1 MSPPN
6 HGKPPPAQSGK
17 RRSWKSSF
25 AFTPRTI
32 ALVYRSAPA
41 ATIALATLTLF
52 SALLPVSVA
61 WVGKQII
68 DSVVSGDRDLTLRWV
83 LIELGVITLQAGL
96 GRVLGL
102 VRALLGARLSVD
114 INVMILTKAL
124 GLELTD
130 FENSEFY
137 DKLTKARRE
146 ASTRPL
152 SVVSETFQLAQ
163 NVLTLAGYVALLVQ
177 FSVWVMLGLVVAG
190 IPAALVEMKFSNQAF
205 RLRNWRSPEARRLN
219 YLEYVIA
226 NDEHVKEVKLFGV
239 GGLFLNRYKTLA
251 EQFLAEDRKLMKRR
265 TLWAYLLSLL
275 GTGAFYTAYAIM
287 AIAAAVGSLTLG
299 TMTLYVIAFRQGQQ
313 AFQSILT
320 AIGGMYEDNLYMSN
334 LFEYLALPVPERK
347 APSLAA
353 AADSASR
360 GQVRFID
367 VGFRYPGREEW
378 ALRHVDLDIPRGQSL
393 ALVGQNGSGKTT
405 LIKLMTG
412 LYEPTEGRVL
422 IDGIDLREWDP
433 ETLRARMS
441 VVFQD
446 FNQYQLTL
454 KENVGLGKASEIE
467 DMALVGRAITR
478 SGGDTL
484 VAELPTGLDTPLGRW
499 FKDGHE
505 LSGGQWQKVA
515 LSRAFMREDADI
527 LILDEPTA
535 ALDAEAEHAVFERV
549 RALREGRT
557 SILISH
563 RFPTVRM
570 ADHIIVMEHGEI
582 KERGTHDELVKKG
595 GRYAELFRLQASGYL

>member
-1 MSPPN
+1 MSPPIHVN
-6 HGKPPPAQSGK
+6 QLPAQSAK
-17 RRSWKSSF
+17 SRSWKSSF

-32 ALVYRSAPA
+32 ALVYRAAPT
-41 ATIALATLTLF
+41 ATLALATLTLL
-52 SALLPVSVA
+52 SAVLPVSVA

-68 DSVVSGDRDLTLRWV
+68 DSVVLGDRDLTLRWV

-96 GRVLGL
+96 GRLLGL

-124 GLELTD
+124 ALELTD

-205 RLRNWRSPEARRLN
+205 RLRNWRSPEARRLT

-239 GGLFLNRYKTLA
+239 GQLFLNRYKTLA
-251 EQFLAEDRKLMKRR
+251 EQFLGEDRKLMKRR

-275 GTGAFYTAYAIM
+275 GTGAFYAAYAIM

-347 APSLAA
+347 VAPPSAA
-353 AADSASR
+353 VDSAQR
-360 GQVRFID
+360 GQVRFVD

-422 IDGIDLREWDP
+422 VDGIDLREWDP

-454 KENVGLGKASEIE
+454 KENVGLGKASDIE
-467 DMALVGRAITR
+467 DMALVGRAITQ

-570 ADHIIVMEHGEI
+570 ADHIIVMEHGKI